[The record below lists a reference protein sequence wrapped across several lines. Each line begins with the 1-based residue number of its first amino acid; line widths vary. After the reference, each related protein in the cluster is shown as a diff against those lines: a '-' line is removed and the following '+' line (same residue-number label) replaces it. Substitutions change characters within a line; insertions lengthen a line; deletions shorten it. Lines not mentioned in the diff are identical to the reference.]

1 MCLSASRQSSQGSGL
16 AWDLLLHWAVIR
28 APRATS
34 ARRNHSCR
42 ASLVRTT
49 AELNYSPILDGNWRN
64 EDLLRETL
72 KKYKVVGKKEEWILV
87 FVVMPSWTLNED
99 DNDLHATCFLSTVAH
114 WSENINRNWL
124 QEFPTVDDAW
134 LVSHRSISQT
144 VFSHEFLQVHEFF
157 MVSFCWPVW

>member
-1 MCLSASRQSSQGSGL
+1 MRALKSLMLLFLLGCSREEKSSSQILMCLSASRQSSQGSGL

-64 EDLLRETL
+64 EEKDLLLRETL

-114 WSENINRNWL
+114 WSKNIIAIDCKKF
-124 QEFPTVDDAW
+124 Q
-134 LVSHRSISQT
+134 Q
-144 VFSHEFLQVHEFF
+144 
-157 MVSFCWPVW
+157 